1 MATNEAIPR
10 EKVPALEQ
18 VYDTL
23 CFYLGFYD
31 DEKHL
36 VRQML
41 DGDFVKPFFMEY
53 RHDYLEVAPQIEDI
67 DCGELFA
74 LCRSTNAFALP
85 KYASPRT
92 PADKEDWTSLDHAI
106 HFVVRVLR
114 FSWENEGEWTHG
126 RFNPDNDQGAESDTE
141 FHQVWAILRYL
152 QAEWE
157 ATHMD
162 QWEVSGLNEIFTNML
177 SSRL

>member
-1 MATNEAIPR
+1 MATNKATPR
-10 EKVPALEQ
+10 ERVPALQQ

-36 VRQML
+36 VREML
-41 DGDFVKPFFMEY
+41 DGDFVKPFFREY
-53 RHDYLEVAPQIEDI
+53 QRNYLEVTPQIEDI
-67 DCGELFA
+67 SCDELFTA
-74 LCRSTNAFALP
+74 CRSTNAFALP
-85 KYASPRT
+85 KYASPRI
-92 PADKEDWTSLDHAI
+92 PNKEDWTSLDHAI
-106 HFVVRVLR
+106 RFVVRVLR

-126 RFNPDNDQGAESDTE
+126 KFDPDNDQESESDTE

-157 ATHMD
+157 ATHME
-162 QWEVSGLNEIFTNML
+162 QWEVSGLNETFTTML

>member
-1 MATNEAIPR
+1 MATSKAIPR
-10 EKVPALEQ
+10 ERIPALQQ

-36 VRQML
+36 VRKIL
-41 DGDFVKPFFMEY
+41 DGEFIKPFFKEY
-53 RHDYLEVAPQIEDI
+53 RHDYLEVAPQVEDI
-67 DCGELFA
+67 DCDELFG
-74 LCRSTNAFALP
+74 LCGSTNAFALP
-85 KYASPRT
+85 KYASPT
-92 PADKEDWTSLDHAI
+92 ISNKEGWTALDHAVR
-106 HFVVRVLR
+106 FVVRVLR
-114 FSWENEGEWTHG
+114 FSWENDGEWTHG
-126 RFNPDNDQGAESDTE
+126 RFDPDNDQDSESDAE

-157 ATHMD
+157 AANIE
-162 QWEVSGLNEIFTNML
+162 QWEAGGLSETFTDML